1 MSYKLINWLIKWV
14 EFKMQKLWA
23 KLKLGVKLWTWNQTL
38 YFDYILVIA
47 TNKTRET
54 NVRAEQKAANI
65 STVTVTY

>member
-1 MSYKLINWLIKWV
+1 
-14 EFKMQKLWA
+14 MQKLWA

-54 NVRAEQKAANI
+54 NVRAEQKAAII